1 MVGEAS
7 NHNGPAA
14 YSNISVN
21 NIFNKTVEDA
31 RIITSDLDEFIKLH
45 QSCSKYLEV
54 AKEEKLSRKAEQEKP
69 VEPVNQAST
78 TPASSQARSDAL
90 AAQRSIQN
98 LIGGGGSVNQLNS
111 MDDPIML
118 DDAGLSFVKF

>member
-1 MVGEAS
+1 M
-7 NHNGPAA
+7 
-14 YSNISVN
+14 
-21 NIFNKTVEDA
+21 
-31 RIITSDLDEFIKLH
+31 DEFIKLH
-45 QSCSKYLEV
+45 QTCAKYLEV
-54 AKEEKLSRKAEQEKP
+54 AREEKLSRKAEQENHTESMSQ
-69 VEPVNQAST
+69 VST

-118 DDAGLSFVKF
+118 DDSGLSFVKF